1 MWWGH
6 VEGGLE
12 SYMGPH
18 GLQPRETT
26 QEGMETQDPL
36 LPQFPNTVCPGPPHF
51 SAPEFV
57 CELKAS
63 DKLSSVLPD
72 AQVLWQ
78 FMTFLVL
85 P

>member
-1 MWWGH
+1 M
-6 VEGGLE
+6 EGGLE

-18 GLQPRETT
+18 GLQPPETT
-26 QEGMETQDPL
+26 QEGMENQDPL
-36 LPQFPNTVCPGPPHF
+36 LPQLPNTVGPGPPHF

-63 DKLSSVLPD
+63 DRLSSVLPD
-72 AQVLWQ
+72 AQVLQQ
-78 FMTFLVL
+78 FVTFLVL